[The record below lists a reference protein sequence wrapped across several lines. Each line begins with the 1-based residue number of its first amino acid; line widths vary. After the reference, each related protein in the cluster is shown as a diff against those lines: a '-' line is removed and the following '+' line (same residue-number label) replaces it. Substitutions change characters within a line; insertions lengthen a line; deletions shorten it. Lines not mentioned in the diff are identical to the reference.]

1 MNALKLKRLPK
12 LTVLKH
18 IGRPLL
24 EEFFAR
30 FEADL
35 HASGLALPP
44 PRLADGNYLREI
56 AGLLLHPRQLPD
68 SLNDALV
75 VLDEMSS
82 APGFEQ
88 LEASPDWAVLHRG
101 LEADSTRE
109 EIVLQLW
116 LRDRAHLIRQHNR
129 LRLVR
134 LTAFE
139 YAGAKTPSGLRPAFD
154 PADKLA
160 LVNLTT
166 SLDAWFARNQRGA
179 ETTRVE
185 VYPLRGDFYYLIRHA
200 DVFTR
205 LPKVERQN
213 TEFMH
218 FHPER
223 DDVVVL
229 SPRLDEIRVNA
240 RTRAERDLY
249 ISQFG
254 LHLRGDAHYFSER
267 APYTLEPLRIIGA
280 DCLKPRNLPA
290 IGNIRLRELEVSFQ
304 DKEHELISRSPRG
317 LFELAALE
325 GVEASPI
332 PAQGR
337 LARAVF
343 ELQFSGSNKF
353 YPLEI
358 RVPNMLKVSRHCDF
372 QAIQTWVCQT
382 GFRLGHEALSEE
394 MVAA

>member
-44 PRLADGNYLREI
+44 PSLADGNFLREI

-101 LEADSTRE
+101 LKADSTRE

-139 YAGAKTPSGLRPAFD
+139 YAGAKTPSGQRPAFD

-166 SLDAWFARNQRGA
+166 SLDAWIARNPLGA
-179 ETTRVE
+179 ETTR
-185 VYPLRGDFYYLIRHA
+185 
-200 DVFTR
+200 
-205 LPKVERQN
+205 
-213 TEFMH
+213 
-218 FHPER
+218 
-223 DDVVVL
+223 
-229 SPRLDEIRVNA
+229 
-240 RTRAERDLY
+240 LY
-249 ISQFG
+249 
-254 LHLRGDAHYFSER
+254 A
-267 APYTLEPLRIIGA
+267 
-280 DCLKPRNLPA
+280 
-290 IGNIRLRELEVSFQ
+290 
-304 DKEHELISRSPRG
+304 
-317 LFELAALE
+317 
-325 GVEASPI
+325 
-332 PAQGR
+332 
-337 LARAVF
+337 
-343 ELQFSGSNKF
+343 
-353 YPLEI
+353 
-358 RVPNMLKVSRHCDF
+358 
-372 QAIQTWVCQT
+372 
-382 GFRLGHEALSEE
+382 
-394 MVAA
+394 